1 MEDLSDGFYP
11 RVQMPESMMKKQNRV
26 PLYSTGIDNTIRFM
40 SAKVDA
46 QYERGDTLEDGTVVT
61 EDYALATLTFTNRL
75 ERKINDIKVEGL
87 YVEPQ
92 QGTEYEQFADDAF
105 YRVKVKLRP
114 NNVYSNL
121 YNVSEFTYN
130 DTLKSTVEGMQ
141 IMVTFSKEVFQD
153 NWCTAFDNSAG
164 YYRLG
169 EDIDFAEF
177 SEAEKKTAATAL
189 SKHSSFTGSLDGKGY
204 ALKNFEFNTYPYL
217 ITKMTGG
224 SIEDLVVEGMKID
237 GTGRRAT
244 YSGLIGN
251 IVSGTRLKQIV
262 IRDSEI
268 KGIYQNAGALVG
280 YVERS
285 SIEDCVV
292 SGIRLET
299 DTPGQNIRAGGLV
312 GRANASQITNC
323 FVRKL
328 ETDALKGQS
337 VEGIGGMV
345 GYVDN
350 GTTIRN
356 CYAQGSI
363 DSGFSRTGGLVGYL
377 NGILVSGWSRVAL
390 NTTAP
395 YVGGSTGIIDTSA
408 SMSQILV
415 LGEVFT
421 TASDNYG
428 RINGGYLGTPRKFS
442 RCYAAASQKIN
453 SQKLENDPLDANGL
467 LTDTQLTMERYYWNT
482 ANIGEAFDYSHVEA
496 GYLPFLYNKKGTEL
510 LPEQDYDKD
519 GISVVSSVTEFEAAG
534 TAKTVTSG
542 ADANIT
548 SNYELTVTA
557 TFQNE
562 DLKDAASFEA
572 NFRRYFG
579 AEYGDYSSF
588 SIADM
593 ELEKNADGKVKAPEV
608 SFGKNAEN
616 LPICTLTFKNVT
628 PLKYM
633 DSYRMVL
640 KTENGKAGA
649 RLAFHELGAD
659 GTLQTEETPLY
670 RQIYRAQ
677 ENSALTS
684 EDTGHDMNSWQGA
697 MAVAGDTY
705 ENFMVMAN
713 LDFSSVGSSM
723 LRTGL
728 KLNRLE
734 GSKNRRNL
742 DLASLTEAERR
753 DYLMGDLNT
762 DPYVEI
768 ANLTFTQESTSGV
781 NWIYELRSEM
791 KYLRFLNINWKN
803 TPSGSY
809 VGILRLQTGTVSYI
823 DLDKINI
830 DYGRA
835 NSYIGFITNANNT
848 MDYVRGRDIV
858 VKSSAPTRARIT
870 VHYVGGIVSY
880 SKALLQHMSLKGTI
894 NADGTYS
901 CSINGSLDDVLN
913 GGNYTGGIVS
923 YAARPGMDFAYSEGV
938 EVTGNGY
945 IGAVAGTVDCYTR
958 WDAHTEAWYNALQ
971 PASGEKI
978 YLLSSKNCK
987 VEGGR
992 YVTGVVASASYVKFV
1007 LSENNTIHATR
1018 IGAGGLFGSG
1028 GGNYFTATGC
1038 DIICDGDYAG
1048 GISAN
1053 ADNYSYTY
1061 SCVTGCNIRAKSY
1074 AGGLIGRSGVNSRNY
1089 AVIRNSAIYADQYAG
1104 GLFGQFDTANYAPSI
1119 YNSVVTNCKIGSS
1132 ASKYPKAS
1140 KDENGGYKV
1149 EWIEKSGSG
1158 TKMVGGICGEAYGV
1172 NMYNNL
1178 VDDSVEILA
1187 NEYAGGVIG
1196 IGGGGKSY
1204 HLEIGAKIKTEGNYA
1219 GGFAGRLTG
1228 YAESL
1233 SGPNVL
1239 KNPVTKLYRSIFTG
1253 TVEGSA
1259 GVGGLAGYF
1268 EAGNRPKD
1276 PQTGVPIEDSVS
1288 GYAETITKSNFSQI
1302 LMAQS
1307 LLKAGNAS
1315 QMGLIAQNVKQT
1327 ADEQGID
1334 YLRVYK
1340 GMQYFGNTITTQVVG
1355 SMSSNPWSYGNSS
1368 ISQDEYKYAFFVTT
1382 EDMKNIDFYYG
1393 TLNKGGLYIR
1403 DISTAYLNNKGEYT
1417 NPYYYWNFKYD
1428 EKLVKTEG
1436 NFPYMTVYNS
1446 ATLVDNWM
1454 KEDQVQDGIP
1464 IPDGAAGTSLFD
1476 LDDSEDVLDQIA
1488 IYASGAGTINLEFP
1502 DRIAELGSQ
1511 ALEAQELITQ
1521 GAEEFEGIIVPPVQF
1536 QIMGPDGTLLDSK
1549 EIDRQTYTIPYDF
1562 STTLTIKVTV
1572 ADENRSFAVTGDGVK
1587 RTVMTWGSHC
1597 YYLKK
1602 DGVYSDNG
1610 AYSGEGSLA
1619 NVCKVLDGDY
1629 VNLYQGE
1636 VLDEDGNVVRIED
1649 GSPVGEL
1656 DKDALFKV
1664 SEEITPAYETE
1675 YSGTKIFAFRT
1686 YSMSDEGEDEL
1697 TRSDYRLFA
1706 KNGKL
1711 FGVDP
1716 ELDQVYGQ
1724 GFQNFIAD
1732 YYSTSQGSAEYLS
1745 IVSENNVLEDSKTA
1759 IRWPVD
1765 QNNKAILSNFQIME
1779 IGDSLYA
1786 KEPLAVIRYCDNT
1799 TAAFNYLTGTLYFK
1813 DDSEKESLGFT
1824 EFAGLW
1830 ASGKKN
1836 ALKTAKAYSS
1846 AADLVGSLVKDPI
1859 DDSIVIGFI
1868 KKNDAAGGNGTPEGS
1883 KTDLA
1888 IDGTNKTEGGNAVG
1902 GTNTAGGAGAD
1913 KTGDSTSGE
1922 GQTGGSSA
1930 SDDGNT
1936 SDSGNKSDDSQSGAS
1951 SDSSLEGAE
1960 TTGKADK
1967 TDKAQSGGNQSGNNQ
1982 SGSQSD
1988 GNQSGNNQS
1997 DGNQSRASSD
2007 SSLEGAETTG
2017 KADKAQTGDS
2027 QSGSSQSDGSQSGS
2041 SQSGNNQSDG
2051 NQSGAASDS
2060 SLEGAETAGKADK
2073 AQTGDSQSGSNQSG
2087 SNQSGASSDSS
2098 LEGAETAGKADKA
2111 QTGDSQSGS
2120 NQTENS
2126 QSGGNQSGSS
2136 QSGNNQSDGSQ
2147 SGSEQSG
2154 TVSDSSLEGAKTAG
2168 KADKAQSGSTSIKS
2182 DSLISNLESGE
2193 LGSGN
2198 VNAAGAG
2205 NGTGHGSGS
2214 QAAYGTGAGNGKPS
2228 EGAAGETS
2236 DRQSAEAKSEPSLK
2250 SDLAY
2255 VTMLTADSGGYE
2267 VYRAKDLL
2275 TKGGESL
2282 MSENKKVE
2290 LMEENGIRQNSI
2302 NLEDMKVTAELNKT
2316 GLILVGAAA
2325 ACMAVLLVILYE
2337 KKRRMSKM
2345 E

>member
-1 MEDLSDGFYP
+1 M
-11 RVQMPESMMKKQNRV
+11 
-26 PLYSTGIDNTIRFM
+26 
-40 SAKVDA
+40 
-46 QYERGDTLEDGTVVT
+46 
-61 EDYALATLTFTNRL
+61 
-75 ERKINDIKVEGL
+75 
-87 YVEPQ
+87 
-92 QGTEYEQFADDAF
+92 
-105 YRVKVKLRP
+105 
-114 NNVYSNL
+114 
-121 YNVSEFTYN
+121 
-130 DTLKSTVEGMQ
+130 
-141 IMVTFSKEVFQD
+141 
-153 NWCTAFDNSAG
+153 
-164 YYRLG
+164 
-169 EDIDFAEF
+169 
-177 SEAEKKTAATAL
+177 
-189 SKHSSFTGSLDGKGY
+189 
-204 ALKNFEFNTYPYL
+204 
-217 ITKMTGG
+217 
-224 SIEDLVVEGMKID
+224 
-237 GTGRRAT
+237 
-244 YSGLIGN
+244 
-251 IVSGTRLKQIV
+251 
-262 IRDSEI
+262 RD
-268 KGIYQNAGALVG
+268 
-280 YVERS
+280 
-285 SIEDCVV
+285 
-292 SGIRLET
+292 
-299 DTPGQNIRAGGLV
+299 
-312 GRANASQITNC
+312 
-323 FVRKL
+323 
-328 ETDALKGQS
+328 
-337 VEGIGGMV
+337 
-345 GYVDN
+345 
-350 GTTIRN
+350 
-356 CYAQGSI
+356 
-363 DSGFSRTGGLVGYL
+363 
-377 NGILVSGWSRVAL
+377 
-390 NTTAP
+390 
-395 YVGGSTGIIDTSA
+395 
-408 SMSQILV
+408 
-415 LGEVFT
+415 
-421 TASDNYG
+421 
-428 RINGGYLGTPRKFS
+428 
-442 RCYAAASQKIN
+442 
-453 SQKLENDPLDANGL
+453 
-467 LTDTQLTMERYYWNT
+467 
-482 ANIGEAFDYSHVEA
+482 
-496 GYLPFLYNKKGTEL
+496 
-510 LPEQDYDKD
+510 
-519 GISVVSSVTEFEAAG
+519 
-534 TAKTVTSG
+534 
-542 ADANIT
+542 
-548 SNYELTVTA
+548 
-557 TFQNE
+557 
-562 DLKDAASFEA
+562 
-572 NFRRYFG
+572 
-579 AEYGDYSSF
+579 
-588 SIADM
+588 
-593 ELEKNADGKVKAPEV
+593 
-608 SFGKNAEN
+608 
-616 LPICTLTFKNVT
+616 
-628 PLKYM
+628 
-633 DSYRMVL
+633 
-640 KTENGKAGA
+640 
-649 RLAFHELGAD
+649 
-659 GTLQTEETPLY
+659 
-670 RQIYRAQ
+670 
-677 ENSALTS
+677 
-684 EDTGHDMNSWQGA
+684 
-697 MAVAGDTY
+697 
-705 ENFMVMAN
+705 
-713 LDFSSVGSSM
+713 
-723 LRTGL
+723 
-728 KLNRLE
+728 
-734 GSKNRRNL
+734 
-742 DLASLTEAERR
+742 
-753 DYLMGDLNT
+753 
-762 DPYVEI
+762 
-768 ANLTFTQESTSGV
+768 
-781 NWIYELRSEM
+781 
-791 KYLRFLNINWKN
+791 
-803 TPSGSY
+803 
-809 VGILRLQTGTVSYI
+809 
-823 DLDKINI
+823 
-830 DYGRA
+830 
-835 NSYIGFITNANNT
+835 
-848 MDYVRGRDIV
+848 
-858 VKSSAPTRARIT
+858 
-870 VHYVGGIVSY
+870 
-880 SKALLQHMSLKGTI
+880 
-894 NADGTYS
+894 
-901 CSINGSLDDVLN
+901 
-913 GGNYTGGIVS
+913 
-923 YAARPGMDFAYSEGV
+923 
-938 EVTGNGY
+938 
-945 IGAVAGTVDCYTR
+945 
-958 WDAHTEAWYNALQ
+958 
-971 PASGEKI
+971 
-978 YLLSSKNCK
+978 
-987 VEGGR
+987 
-992 YVTGVVASASYVKFV
+992 
-1007 LSENNTIHATR
+1007 
-1018 IGAGGLFGSG
+1018 
-1028 GGNYFTATGC
+1028 
-1038 DIICDGDYAG
+1038 
-1048 GISAN
+1048 
-1053 ADNYSYTY
+1053 
-1061 SCVTGCNIRAKSY
+1061 
-1074 AGGLIGRSGVNSRNY
+1074 
-1089 AVIRNSAIYADQYAG
+1089 SAIYADQYAG
-1104 GLFGQFDTANYAPSI
+1104 GLLGYSDAQNYSQNI
-1119 YNSVVTNCKIGSS
+1119 YQNVIKNCKIGSS
-1132 ASKYPKAS
+1132 AYKYPKAS
-1140 KDENGGYKV
+1140 EDESGGYKV
-1149 EWIEKSGSG
+1149 EWIEESGSG
-1158 TKMVGGICGEAYGV
+1158 SKMVGGLCGASYGAIL
-1172 NMYNNL
+1172 YNNL

-1196 IGGGGKSY
+1196 IGGGAQSY
-1204 HLEIGAKIKTEGNYA
+1204 NLEIGAKIKAEGNYA
-1219 GGFAGRLTG
+1219 GGYAGRLTG
-1228 YAESL
+1228 YAESP

-1239 KNPVTKLYRSIFTG
+1239 MTPVTKIYRSIFTG

-1288 GYAETITKSNFSQI
+1288 GYSETLNKSNFSQI

-1307 LLKAGNAS
+1307 LIKAGNAS
-1315 QMGLIAQNVKQT
+1315 QMGLIAQNVIQT

-1334 YLRVYK
+1334 YLRIYK
-1340 GMQYFGNTITTQVVG
+1340 GMQYFESPISQKVVG
-1355 SMSSNPWSYGNSS
+1355 SMSSKEWSYGNSA
-1368 ISQDEYKYAFFVTT
+1368 ISEVEYKYAFFVTT
-1382 EDMKNIDFYYG
+1382 ENMKDINFYYG
-1393 TLNKGGLYIR
+1393 NLNKGGLYIR
-1403 DISTAYLNNKGEYT
+1403 NISTTYLNNTGGYA
-1417 NPYYYWNFKYD
+1417 NPSYYWNFKYD
-1428 EKLVKTEG
+1428 NDFVKVKG
-1436 NFPYMTVYNS
+1436 NFPCMTVYNS
-1446 ATLVDNWM
+1446 ATLVDDWL

-1476 LDDSEDVLDQIA
+1476 LDDSGDVLDQIA

-1511 ALEAQELITQ
+1511 ALEAQELIAQ

-1913 KTGDSTSGE
+1913 KTGDSTSTETGAATAGDTGAGNGNAAADQTGGSASGK

-1930 SDDGNT
+1930 SDDGQIGGSSQTDNEKSDSGDKSDDGNT
-1936 SDSGNKSDDSQSGAS
+1936 SDSGNKSDDS
-1951 SDSSLEGAE
+1951 
-1960 TTGKADK
+1960 
-1967 TDKAQSGGNQSGNNQ
+1967 
-1982 SGSQSD
+1982 
-1988 GNQSGNNQS
+1988 
-1997 DGNQSRASSD
+1997 
-2007 SSLEGAETTG
+2007 
-2017 KADKAQTGDS
+2017 
-2027 QSGSSQSDGSQSGS
+2027 
-2041 SQSGNNQSDG
+2041 
-2051 NQSGAASDS
+2051 
-2060 SLEGAETAGKADK
+2060 
-2073 AQTGDSQSGSNQSG
+2073 
-2087 SNQSGASSDSS
+2087 QSGASSDSS

-2126 QSGGNQSGSS
+2126 QSGGNQSGSDQS
-2136 QSGNNQSDGSQ
+2136 DGNQSGNNQSDGSQ

>member
-1 MEDLSDGFYP
+1 M
-11 RVQMPESMMKKQNRV
+11 
-26 PLYSTGIDNTIRFM
+26 
-40 SAKVDA
+40 
-46 QYERGDTLEDGTVVT
+46 
-61 EDYALATLTFTNRL
+61 
-75 ERKINDIKVEGL
+75 
-87 YVEPQ
+87 
-92 QGTEYEQFADDAF
+92 
-105 YRVKVKLRP
+105 
-114 NNVYSNL
+114 
-121 YNVSEFTYN
+121 
-130 DTLKSTVEGMQ
+130 
-141 IMVTFSKEVFQD
+141 
-153 NWCTAFDNSAG
+153 
-164 YYRLG
+164 
-169 EDIDFAEF
+169 
-177 SEAEKKTAATAL
+177 
-189 SKHSSFTGSLDGKGY
+189 
-204 ALKNFEFNTYPYL
+204 
-217 ITKMTGG
+217 
-224 SIEDLVVEGMKID
+224 
-237 GTGRRAT
+237 
-244 YSGLIGN
+244 
-251 IVSGTRLKQIV
+251 
-262 IRDSEI
+262 RD
-268 KGIYQNAGALVG
+268 
-280 YVERS
+280 
-285 SIEDCVV
+285 
-292 SGIRLET
+292 
-299 DTPGQNIRAGGLV
+299 
-312 GRANASQITNC
+312 
-323 FVRKL
+323 
-328 ETDALKGQS
+328 
-337 VEGIGGMV
+337 
-345 GYVDN
+345 
-350 GTTIRN
+350 
-356 CYAQGSI
+356 
-363 DSGFSRTGGLVGYL
+363 
-377 NGILVSGWSRVAL
+377 
-390 NTTAP
+390 
-395 YVGGSTGIIDTSA
+395 
-408 SMSQILV
+408 
-415 LGEVFT
+415 
-421 TASDNYG
+421 
-428 RINGGYLGTPRKFS
+428 
-442 RCYAAASQKIN
+442 
-453 SQKLENDPLDANGL
+453 
-467 LTDTQLTMERYYWNT
+467 
-482 ANIGEAFDYSHVEA
+482 
-496 GYLPFLYNKKGTEL
+496 
-510 LPEQDYDKD
+510 
-519 GISVVSSVTEFEAAG
+519 
-534 TAKTVTSG
+534 
-542 ADANIT
+542 
-548 SNYELTVTA
+548 
-557 TFQNE
+557 
-562 DLKDAASFEA
+562 
-572 NFRRYFG
+572 
-579 AEYGDYSSF
+579 
-588 SIADM
+588 
-593 ELEKNADGKVKAPEV
+593 
-608 SFGKNAEN
+608 
-616 LPICTLTFKNVT
+616 
-628 PLKYM
+628 
-633 DSYRMVL
+633 
-640 KTENGKAGA
+640 
-649 RLAFHELGAD
+649 
-659 GTLQTEETPLY
+659 
-670 RQIYRAQ
+670 
-677 ENSALTS
+677 
-684 EDTGHDMNSWQGA
+684 
-697 MAVAGDTY
+697 
-705 ENFMVMAN
+705 
-713 LDFSSVGSSM
+713 
-723 LRTGL
+723 
-728 KLNRLE
+728 
-734 GSKNRRNL
+734 
-742 DLASLTEAERR
+742 
-753 DYLMGDLNT
+753 
-762 DPYVEI
+762 
-768 ANLTFTQESTSGV
+768 
-781 NWIYELRSEM
+781 
-791 KYLRFLNINWKN
+791 
-803 TPSGSY
+803 
-809 VGILRLQTGTVSYI
+809 
-823 DLDKINI
+823 
-830 DYGRA
+830 
-835 NSYIGFITNANNT
+835 
-848 MDYVRGRDIV
+848 
-858 VKSSAPTRARIT
+858 
-870 VHYVGGIVSY
+870 
-880 SKALLQHMSLKGTI
+880 
-894 NADGTYS
+894 
-901 CSINGSLDDVLN
+901 
-913 GGNYTGGIVS
+913 
-923 YAARPGMDFAYSEGV
+923 
-938 EVTGNGY
+938 
-945 IGAVAGTVDCYTR
+945 
-958 WDAHTEAWYNALQ
+958 
-971 PASGEKI
+971 
-978 YLLSSKNCK
+978 
-987 VEGGR
+987 
-992 YVTGVVASASYVKFV
+992 
-1007 LSENNTIHATR
+1007 
-1018 IGAGGLFGSG
+1018 
-1028 GGNYFTATGC
+1028 
-1038 DIICDGDYAG
+1038 
-1048 GISAN
+1048 
-1053 ADNYSYTY
+1053 
-1061 SCVTGCNIRAKSY
+1061 
-1074 AGGLIGRSGVNSRNY
+1074 
-1089 AVIRNSAIYADQYAG
+1089 SAIYADQYAG
-1104 GLFGQFDTANYAPSI
+1104 GLLGYSDAQNYSQNI
-1119 YNSVVTNCKIGSS
+1119 YQNVIKNCKIGSS
-1132 ASKYPKAS
+1132 AYKYPKAS
-1140 KDENGGYKV
+1140 EDESGGYKV
-1149 EWIEKSGSG
+1149 EWIEESGSG
-1158 TKMVGGICGEAYGV
+1158 SKMVGGLCGASYGAIL
-1172 NMYNNL
+1172 YNNL

-1196 IGGGGKSY
+1196 IGGGAQSY
-1204 HLEIGAKIKTEGNYA
+1204 NLEIGAKIKAEGNYA
-1219 GGFAGRLTG
+1219 GGYAGRLTG
-1228 YAESL
+1228 YAESP

-1239 KNPVTKLYRSIFTG
+1239 MTPVTKIYRSIFTG

-1288 GYAETITKSNFSQI
+1288 GYSETLNKSNFSQI

-1307 LLKAGNAS
+1307 LIKAGNAS
-1315 QMGLIAQNVKQT
+1315 QMGLIAQNVIQT

-1334 YLRVYK
+1334 YLRIYK
-1340 GMQYFGNTITTQVVG
+1340 GMQYFESPISQKVVG
-1355 SMSSNPWSYGNSS
+1355 SMSSKEWSYGNSA
-1368 ISQDEYKYAFFVTT
+1368 ISEVEYKYAFFVTT
-1382 EDMKNIDFYYG
+1382 ENMKDINFYYG
-1393 TLNKGGLYIR
+1393 NLNKGGLYIR
-1403 DISTAYLNNKGEYT
+1403 NISTTYLNNTGGYA
-1417 NPYYYWNFKYD
+1417 NPSYYWNFKYD
-1428 EKLVKTEG
+1428 NDFVKVKG
-1436 NFPYMTVYNS
+1436 NFPCMTVYNS
-1446 ATLVDNWM
+1446 ATLVDDWL

-1476 LDDSEDVLDQIA
+1476 LDDSGDVLDQIA

-1511 ALEAQELITQ
+1511 ALEAQELIAQ

-1913 KTGDSTSGE
+1913 KTGDSTSTETGAATAGDTGAGNGNAAADQTGGSASGK

-1930 SDDGNT
+1930 SDDGQIGGSSQTDNEKSDSGDKSDDGNT

-1960 TTGKADK
+1960 TAGKADK

-1982 SGSQSD
+1982 SG
-1988 GNQSGNNQS
+1988 
-1997 DGNQSRASSD
+1997 ASSD
-2007 SSLEGAETTG
+2007 SSLEGV
-2017 KADKAQTGDS
+2017 
-2027 QSGSSQSDGSQSGS
+2027 
-2041 SQSGNNQSDG
+2041 
-2051 NQSGAASDS
+2051 
-2060 SLEGAETAGKADK
+2060 ETAGKADK
-2073 AQTGDSQSGSNQSG
+2073 AQTGDSQSGSSQTENSQSGGNQSG
-2087 SNQSGASSDSS
+2087 SDQSDGNQSGSGQSGSDQSDGNQSGAASDSS

-2126 QSGGNQSGSS
+2126 QSGGNQSGSDQS
-2136 QSGNNQSDGSQ
+2136 DGNQSGNNQSDGSQ